1 MTLNKIIAVAVFS
14 IVAAT
19 WYYHQPADRRSP
31 IAQAPGPGSGWPD
44 GPDSAAQHATFGDQA
59 ARALADRANGR
70 MIAVQAT
77 VQRLLADDRQGSP
90 HQRFVV
96 RTASGQTLLVTHNV
110 ALAPRLDGL
119 RPGDTVSIFGEYI
132 WNIQGG
138 LLHWTHRDPG
148 GQHAAGFI
156 DWQGRRYQ

>member
-1 MTLNKIIAVAVFS
+1 MTSNKIIALAVFS
-14 IVAAT
+14 IIAAT
-19 WYYHQPADRRSP
+19 WYLHQPTGRATP
-31 IAQAPGPGSGWPD
+31 AQAPAPNPPQSGD
-44 GPDSAAQHATFGDQA
+44 PDSAAQHATSGDEA
-59 ARALADRANGR
+59 ARAFAAKASGR

-77 VQRLLADDRQGSP
+77 VDRLLPDDRQGAP

-96 RTASGQTLLVTHNV
+96 RTASGQTLLVAHNIE
-110 ALAPRLDGL
+110 LGQRLDGL

-148 GQHAAGFI
+148 GQHPAGFI
-156 DWQGRRYQ
+156 EWQGRRYQ